1 MMTPHLKIAP
11 GELGFDFDGVIAD
24 TAAAFLRIACEEHG
38 YCSFSLADIT
48 NFDLEDCIDIPTPLV
63 HRIFTDI
70 LLDSLGTGLTPMEGA
85 VEVLS
90 EMAVHS
96 PITVITARDRE
107 APVIDWLQ
115 EFFPGPTVNAMK
127 VVAMGDHDDKLRYIR
142 EHRLKYFIDDRA
154 ETCTMLAANQ
164 ITPLVF
170 SHPWN
175 RNRHNLPTVQSWAE
189 IRDILDL
196 P

>member
-1 MMTPHLKIAP
+1 MESQLKIIP

-24 TAAAFLRIACEEHG
+24 TAAAFIRIACQEYG
-38 YCSFSLADIT
+38 YCSFTLEDIT
-48 NFDLEDCIDIPTPLV
+48 NFDLESCIDIPMPLV

-70 LLDSLGTGLTPMEGA
+70 LVDSLGTGLTPMTGA

-90 EMAVHS
+90 EMAAHS
-96 PITVITARDRE
+96 PITVITARDRKE
-107 APVIDWLQ
+107 PVVDWLQ
-115 EFFPGPTVNAMK
+115 EYFPRATADAVQ
-127 VVAMGDHDDKLRYIR
+127 VIAMGDHDDKLRYIK
-142 EHRLKYFIDDRA
+142 EQKLKFFIDDRA
-154 ETCTMLAANQ
+154 ETCNMLAAHE

-175 RNRHNLPTVQSWAE
+175 RDRHNLPTVQNWAE
-189 IRDILDL
+189 IRNILDL